1 MARSIKRRSACPIS
15 FALDLFGDRWS
26 LLVIRDMMFKG
37 KRTYGE
43 FLKAGEGIATNIL
56 ADRLET
62 LENAGVIDKAPD
74 PDNGTR
80 YLYSLTDRGLDL
92 MPVMLEIIAWS
103 GKHDPKTPVSAAFRK
118 RIVNSRD
125 KVMAEFRSELET
137 QQDQ

>member
-1 MARSIKRRSACPIS
+1 MARTIKRRSDCPIS

-26 LLVIRDMMFKG
+26 LLVIRDLMFKG

-62 LENAGVIDKAPD
+62 LENAGIIDKAPD

-92 MPVMLEIIAWS
+92 MPAMLEIIAWS
-103 GKHDPKTPVSAAFRK
+103 GKHDAKTAVPSAFRK
-118 RIVNSRD
+118 KIANHRD
-125 KVMAEFRSELET
+125 ALMTELRRELEAR
-137 QQDQ
+137 